1 MLTLLTLLTISD
13 VVDLFDIVDIVD
25 CRLLKQPGTRLSSIE
40 AISKTPITHLMSTMG
55 LRDASASKNDQT
67 DINMILTTQT
77 IYWMK

>member
-40 AISKTPITHLMSTMG
+40 AISKTLLNQLINQSMSIMG
-55 LRDASASKNDQT
+55 LRDANPSKNNQ
-67 DINMILTTQT
+67 
-77 IYWMK
+77 